1 MLAVGVICTGL
12 AYVLYYRLIARAGP
26 GNASTITY
34 LIPVFALAYGV
45 GFMNES
51 LSWSML
57 GYGSVILLG
66 TMLSTGWL
74 SPKKFQK

>member
-1 MLAVGVICTGL
+1 M
-12 AYVLYYRLIARAGP
+12 
-26 GNASTITY
+26 
-34 LIPVFALAYGV
+34 FALGYGV
-45 GFMNES
+45 GFMDES
-51 LSWSML
+51 LSWTML